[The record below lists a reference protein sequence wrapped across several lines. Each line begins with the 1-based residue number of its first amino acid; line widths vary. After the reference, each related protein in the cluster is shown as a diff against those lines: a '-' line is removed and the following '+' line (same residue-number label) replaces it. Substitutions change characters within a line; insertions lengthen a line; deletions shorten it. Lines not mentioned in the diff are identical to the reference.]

1 MSENTAL
8 ARFELALQSNE
19 VAQTFQTSSFKMNV
33 SREIQFA
40 LQHLQKSE
48 YLQGAT
54 PESVKN
60 AIVNVAL
67 TGLSLN
73 PVLNQAY
80 LVPRRVKN
88 VLVAVL
94 DPSYQGLITKMVDF
108 GVAKK
113 VVAQVVHENDQ
124 FDFDESTDSMI
135 VPHKKYYMMGHD
147 VPGKEIG
154 AYAGIQTP
162 QGDWQYK
169 FLPIHRIN
177 QIMETSESY
186 KAGIKNNQ
194 SSIWTG
200 VHREEMI
207 KKTAVKYLW
216 KYLPKSEQIE
226 AVGRIIEESN
236 FAHETTDT
244 TYTADD
250 KTVKVTDAAKSKNV
264 VNNAMGSI
272 NPPQSRSQKK
282 EEATPAKLVVDAA
295 LLEKFELLLNDEYG
309 IEMGTV
315 RTEVQVQE
323 ITAAF
328 NELGIDITILDGHLA
343 AKSKAYKTTQA
354 LFERGINDHILMAIK
369 ALL

>member
-19 VAQTFQTSSFKMNV
+19 VATTFQTSSFKMNV

-48 YLQGAT
+48 YLQTAT

-80 LVPRRVKN
+80 LVPRRVKGQ
-88 VLVAVL
+88 LVAVL

-124 FDFDESTDSMI
+124 FDFDESTDSMLL
-135 VPHKKYYMMGHD
+135 PHKKYYMNGYGEA
-147 VPGKEIG
+147 GKEIG

-177 QIMETSESY
+177 QIMESSESY
-186 KAGIKNNQ
+186 KAGVKNNQ

-236 FAHETTDT
+236 FAHENTET

-250 KTVKVTDAAKSKNV
+250 KTVKVTDASKSTKV
-264 VNNAMGSI
+264 VNNAMGAI
-272 NPPQSRSQKK
+272 NPPQSRQQKK
-282 EEATPAKLVVDAA
+282 EEAAPAKLVIDAGK
-295 LLEKFELLLNDEYG
+295 LEQFELFLNDGYG
-309 IEMGTV
+309 IEMGQQ
-315 RTEVQVQE
+315 RTAEQVEE
-323 ITAAF
+323 ISAAF
-328 NELGIDITILDGHLA
+328 NELGIDISILDGHLV
-343 AKSKAYKTTQA
+343 AKSKAYKTSDA
-354 LFERGINDHILMAIK
+354 LFKGALVEQIMMAIK
-369 ALL
+369 SLQ